1 MADGTEPVASQR
13 WWTKLVPV
21 VLGVVVAVAALA
33 FFGFRSDP
41 TIESAPEPDTAAADI
56 ETPQTTSTTEA
67 PQDES
72 EEAVDPPTLISG
84 DYADVEIIVVYEPGN
99 STMDD
104 IRALTP
110 DFFTPAGGANVTF
123 MEQEGAA
130 SDVLAD
136 GTTGVRLFLS
146 QPVVVMIGSFEA
158 PQFGNNLWL
167 MDLGEEIENDPLYD
181 SADLIPSVRQSL
193 GDDGERFGTLFA
205 LPFYAESSFLM
216 YNREI
221 LEVAGIPGLPDE
233 PTWEEIADVA
243 RVVDSEDTAGI
254 CLRGLPGW
262 GDLGASL
269 TTVVNAF
276 GGTWWAANNDGT
288 PGEPQINQP
297 DSGFRAATE
306 FYVELAKS
314 AGQND
319 VARSSFPQC
328 LELFES
334 GQVAMWYDTTYAPSL
349 FQDDSAIAGNLGI
362 AQAPTGPTSSPSGW
376 LWSWGLAIP
385 RSTAS
390 SPDVGA
396 AVEFIK
402 WATSPEFVRIA
413 GEHGSRGLVGAL
425 PGTRVSTFD
434 LPGYREATE
443 PFGTA
448 TLDSL
453 VSADPINPG
462 ITPRPGLP
470 GVQYVGIPEFQDVGT
485 RCTVEVSAAIAGNI
499 TTDQALD
506 RCQALAADVS
516 R

>member
-1 MADGTEPVASQR
+1 
-13 WWTKLVPV
+13 
-21 VLGVVVAVAALA
+21 
-33 FFGFRSDP
+33 
-41 TIESAPEPDTAAADI
+41 
-56 ETPQTTSTTEA
+56 
-67 PQDES
+67 
-72 EEAVDPPTLISG
+72 
-84 DYADVEIIVVYEPGN
+84 
-99 STMDD
+99 
-104 IRALTP
+104 
-110 DFFTPAGGANVTF
+110 
-123 MEQEGAA
+123 
-130 SDVLAD
+130 
-136 GTTGVRLFLS
+136 
-146 QPVVVMIGSFEA
+146 
-158 PQFGNNLWL
+158 
-167 MDLGEEIENDPLYD
+167 
-181 SADLIPSVRQSL
+181 
-193 GDDGERFGTLFA
+193 
-205 LPFYAESSFLM
+205 
-216 YNREI
+216 
-221 LEVAGIPGLPDE
+221 
-233 PTWEEIADVA
+233 
-243 RVVDSEDTAGI
+243 
-254 CLRGLPGW
+254 
-262 GDLGASL
+262 
-269 TTVVNAF
+269 
-276 GGTWWAANNDGT
+276 
-288 PGEPQINQP
+288 
-297 DSGFRAATE
+297 
-306 FYVELAKS
+306 
-314 AGQND
+314 
-319 VARSSFPQC
+319 
-328 LELFES
+328 
-334 GQVAMWYDTTYAPSL
+334 MWYDTTYAPSL

-413 GEHGSRGLVGAL
+413 GEYGSRGLVGAL